1 MSLSLVDTGPVPL
14 YVSNPGYKLKNNT
27 TGKSITTRT
36 EATQNGNF
44 TIIEKGPLADTYRK
58 AGIVDGGISGGL
70 PGGDRVVYT
79 YNAQNN
85 TYTFNSKDG
94 FRLSDYSGSSLD
106 NINRNIKTSLYT
118 TIPPNSA
125 LALSKLPGYQSVA
138 NSNQPRSPIVDPNVA
153 EALEQAT
160 GVEQTPADQE
170 GGLPLPLTAND
181 VITTE
186 IKGKREQKGGSFGDW
201 RYPGGLTE
209 QNQDVIKFTMREY
222 IAPSGLQVSGDRFT
236 GRIRKKEQKGT
247 TLGTVTLPIQP
258 TITDSNS
265 VNWQQDSLNPIEL
278 AALDLAQA
286 TIESGTTGGKEAIA
300 RIIGTIQEDSDN
312 IRKGLL
318 SAFAGA
324 AIGRNVLERT
334 TGAILNPN
342 IELLFNAPSLRVF
355 NYRFQL
361 SARDEPESKQIQK
374 IIRFFKEGMA
384 VRRSAA
390 ELFLVTPNIF
400 EIKYLYK
407 NNDHPY
413 INRIKTC
420 ALTNCS
426 VDYTPTGSYMTFP
439 DGAMVS
445 YAINLT
451 FEELEPIY
459 QDDYEKDGEIG
470 F

>member
-1 MSLSLVDTGPVPL
+1 MAERKEDDTNNLFRIPGDLGLPSPSPDKYYIVVQEDGPRRGEILIKRKGGGDQTIGIIPVDNSFRSTNIASQDEIKYFSSAAGQKTIKDNAIKSLVYLGSSQTDAEQLIRP
-14 YVSNPGYKLKNNT
+14 NT
-27 TGKSITTRT
+27 ATSGRT
-36 EATQNGNF
+36 E
-44 TIIEKGPLADTYRK
+44 
-58 AGIVDGGISGGL
+58 GGG
-70 PGGDRVVYT
+70 
-79 YNAQNN
+79 
-85 TYTFNSKDG
+85 
-94 FRLSDYSGSSLD
+94 
-106 NINRNIKTSLYT
+106 
-118 TIPPNSA
+118 
-125 LALSKLPGYQSVA
+125 
-138 NSNQPRSPIVDPNVA
+138 
-153 EALEQAT
+153 
-160 GVEQTPADQE
+160 DQE

-209 QNQDVIKFTMREY
+209 QNQDVIQFTMREY
-222 IAPSGLQVSGDRFT
+222 TAPSGLQVSGDRFT

-265 VNWQQDSLNPIEL
+265 VTWQQDKLNPIEL

-286 TIESGTTGGKEAIA
+286 TIESGTTGAEDAVK

-324 AIGRNVLERT
+324 AIGKNVLART

-361 SARDEPESKQIQK
+361 SAREEPESKQIQK

-439 DGAMVS
+439 DGSMVS

-459 QDDYEKDGEIG
+459 QDDYVKDGEIG

>member
-1 MSLSLVDTGPVPL
+1 MSNAPTQWSLSSQKVENRGTIVDKRLTTITPSNTTGFISLNPLSNDPIIKNIEYAIQTDGKITYRVPATLASDILDPDALTPVTGFRQFN
-14 YVSNPGYKLKNNT
+14 SIQEIADAGIPGYKQST
-27 TGKSITTRT
+27 TLRI
-36 EATQNGNF
+36 
-44 TIIEKGPLADTYRK
+44 
-58 AGIVDGGISGGL
+58 
-70 PGGDRVVYT
+70 
-79 YNAQNN
+79 
-85 TYTFNSKDG
+85 KD
-94 FRLSDYSGSSLD
+94 
-106 NINRNIKTSLYT
+106 
-118 TIPPNSA
+118 
-125 LALSKLPGYQSVA
+125 ALSGNLRESTEEKIIKGEGV
-138 NSNQPRSPIVDPNVA
+138 SPFA
-153 EALEQAT
+153 QGTE
-160 GVEQTPADQE
+160 GGGQE
-170 GGLPLPLTAND
+170 GGLPLTAND

-186 IKGKREQKGGSFGDW
+186 IKGKREQQGGSFGDW
-201 RYPGGLTE
+201 RYPLTMNAKRDE
-209 QNQDVIKFTMREY
+209 KNKQDVIKFTMREY

-236 GRIRKKEQKGT
+236 GRIQKKEQKGT

-286 TIESGTTGGKEAIA
+286 TIESGTTGAKDAVK

-324 AIGRNVLERT
+324 AIGRNVLART

-361 SARDEPESKQIQK
+361 SAREEPESKQIQK

-400 EIKYLYK
+400 EIRYLFK
-407 NNDHPY
+407 EDNDHPY

-439 DGAMVS
+439 DGSMVS
-445 YAINLT
+445 YTINLT

-459 QDDYEKDGEIG
+459 QDDYVKDGEIG

>member
-1 MSLSLVDTGPVPL
+1 MAERKEDDTNNLFRIPGDLGLPSPSPDKYYIVVQEDGPRRGEILIKRKGGGDQTIGIIPVDNSFRSTNIASQDEIKYFSSAAGQKTIKDNAIKSLVYLGSSQTDAEQLIRP
-14 YVSNPGYKLKNNT
+14 NT
-27 TGKSITTRT
+27 ATSGRT
-36 EATQNGNF
+36 E
-44 TIIEKGPLADTYRK
+44 
-58 AGIVDGGISGGL
+58 GGG
-70 PGGDRVVYT
+70 
-79 YNAQNN
+79 
-85 TYTFNSKDG
+85 
-94 FRLSDYSGSSLD
+94 
-106 NINRNIKTSLYT
+106 
-118 TIPPNSA
+118 
-125 LALSKLPGYQSVA
+125 
-138 NSNQPRSPIVDPNVA
+138 
-153 EALEQAT
+153 
-160 GVEQTPADQE
+160 DQE

-201 RYPGGLTE
+201 RYPLTMNAE
-209 QNQDVIKFTMREY
+209 RDEKNKQDVIKFTMREY

-236 GRIRKKEQKGT
+236 GRILKKEQKGT

-286 TIESGTTGGKEAIA
+286 TIQSGTTGAEDAVK
-300 RIIGTIQEDSDN
+300 RIMETIQEDSDN

-324 AIGRNVLERT
+324 AIGRNVLART

-361 SARDEPESKQIQK
+361 SAREEPESKQIQK

-400 EIKYLYK
+400 EIRYLFK
-407 NNDHPY
+407 EDNDHPY

-445 YAINLT
+445 YTINLT

-459 QDDYEKDGEIG
+459 QDDYVNDGEIG

>member
-1 MSLSLVDTGPVPL
+1 MSRG
-14 YVSNPGYKLKNNT
+14 GR
-27 TGKSITTRT
+27 KSELER
-36 EATQNGNF
+36 AN
-44 TIIEKGPLADTYRK
+44 EKGFDCGSGSYCSVQQSTQVPTGRTVRRGARPARETTTPIFHRTKTTISDGKATTDLYILSDGNWKK
-58 AGIVDGGISGGL
+58 AGTTTDGG
-70 PGGDRVVYT
+70 R
-79 YNAQNN
+79 
-85 TYTFNSKDG
+85 TYTFSDEKSPDG
-94 FRLSDYSGSSLD
+94 TPLVGAGVRQSLAAGGDMNKKVKAQITNTLKGGGGTDEQRLSDEQIRQTGAVDSNTATNSEIGDQAPGLDADGLSTLTIAANPQTSGD
-106 NINRNIKTSLYT
+106 
-118 TIPPNSA
+118 
-125 LALSKLPGYQSVA
+125 
-138 NSNQPRSPIVDPNVA
+138 
-153 EALEQAT
+153 
-160 GVEQTPADQE
+160 
-170 GGLPLPLTAND
+170 
-181 VITTE
+181 
-186 IKGKREQKGGSFGDW
+186 FGDW
-201 RYPGGLTE
+201 EYPLKRGD
-209 QNQDVIKFTMREY
+209 QDVIKF
-222 IAPSGLQVSGDRFT
+222 
-236 GRIRKKEQKGT
+236 
-247 TLGTVTLPIQP
+247 TLPIQP

-286 TIESGTTGGKEAIA
+286 TIESGTTGAEGAIK
-300 RIIGTIQEDSDN
+300 RIMETIQEDSDN

-324 AIGRNVLERT
+324 AIGRNVLART

-361 SARDEPESKQIQK
+361 SAREEPESKQIQK

-400 EIKYLYK
+400 EIRYLFK
-407 NNDHPY
+407 EDNDHPY

-439 DGAMVS
+439 DGSMVS
-445 YAINLT
+445 YTINLT

-459 QDDYEKDGEIG
+459 QDDYDTEKGGGIG

>member
-1 MSLSLVDTGPVPL
+1 MSNAPTQWSLSSQNVENRGTIVDKRLTTITPSNTTGFISLNPLSNDPIIKNIEYAIQTDGKITYRVPATLASDILDPDALTPVTGFRQFN
-14 YVSNPGYKLKNNT
+14 SIQEIAGAGIPGYKQSTTLK
-27 TGKSITTRT
+27 I
-36 EATQNGNF
+36 
-44 TIIEKGPLADTYRK
+44 
-58 AGIVDGGISGGL
+58 
-70 PGGDRVVYT
+70 
-79 YNAQNN
+79 
-85 TYTFNSKDG
+85 KD
-94 FRLSDYSGSSLD
+94 
-106 NINRNIKTSLYT
+106 
-118 TIPPNSA
+118 
-125 LALSKLPGYQSVA
+125 ALSGNLRESTEEKIIKGEGV
-138 NSNQPRSPIVDPNVA
+138 SPFAQGI
-153 EALEQAT
+153 ER
-160 GVEQTPADQE
+160 GDQE
-170 GGLPLPLTAND
+170 EGLPLPLTAND

-201 RYPGGLTE
+201 RYPLTMNAKRDE
-209 QNQDVIKFTMREY
+209 KNKQDVIKFTMREY

-236 GRIRKKEQKGT
+236 GRIQKKEQKGT

-286 TIESGTTGGKEAIA
+286 TIESGTTGGKKAID

-324 AIGRNVLERT
+324 AIGRNVLART

-361 SARDEPESKQIQK
+361 SAREEPESKRIQK

-400 EIKYLYK
+400 EIRYLFK
-407 NNDHPY
+407 EDNDHPY

-459 QDDYEKDGEIG
+459 QDDYVKDGEIG